1 MKVYLAVGHGLRPDG
16 TFDPGAAGG
25 GWNEQSAGDYIV
37 DEAARL
43 LEDAGHQVFSE
54 AFSDDPN
61 FVGST
66 RKANE
71 WGADVVVAVHHDW
84 VGAPE
89 GAFGHWYTTAGK
101 SIADQIQKAVGE
113 AGFPL
118 RPSWH
123 KKRDDLYILKNT
135 IAPCVLY
142 EVGRIGTGTLDTE
155 QELRNMGRAIAAG
168 VAAWGGSPLPEG
180 DDDVDK
186 NTIAKIDAIFAE
198 VCVAKDDKV
207 PDAPSGRTLRDRVWQ
222 TNGAAGRLESKLADE
237 IAGAVAAR
245 LEGKIGTGGPA
256 VDVQAIATAVG
267 DELKARL

>member
-1 MKVYLAVGHGLRPDG
+1 MKIYLAVGHGLRPDG
-16 TFDPGAAGG
+16 TFDPGAVGD

-37 DEAARL
+37 GEAARL
-43 LEDAGHQVFSE
+43 LKTAGHQVFSE

-61 FVGST
+61 FIGST

-84 VGAPE
+84 VKAPE

-118 RPSWH
+118 RSSWH

-142 EVGRIGTGTLDTE
+142 EVGRIGTDTLDTE

-180 DDDVDK
+180 DDDVSVEKKVDQVLEVLGDRDVRPSLWRDADVTKQAVGQMVIELDK
-186 NTIAKIDAIFAE
+186 LKADIAE
-198 VCVAKDDKV
+198 
-207 PDAPSGRTLRDRVWQ
+207 LRATVSVLGSAG
-222 TNGAAGRLESKLADE
+222 TAAGVNTAALADE
-237 IAGAVAAR
+237 ILAEIKER
-245 LEGKIGTGGPA
+245 L
-256 VDVQAIATAVG
+256 
-267 DELKARL
+267 